1 MFPVPWDGVGDWFL
15 LSGNH
20 VPMIANLFFLWGS
33 PSPHYLIHPHPLIRA
48 MCIST
53 MHYFCLR
60 CMTQPS
66 HASPHHIF
74 KAPFQQP
81 FRNPQETLG
90 HPHNRNGNASLQ
102 ILLKFPTVIF
112 RFWKC
117 WETLTFCSLLARCG
131 ISCACHTIPYLNLQK
146 WSKHV
151 GLCEQKWLGHVLRA
165 TAPCTFST
173 SQLPKVLRTWCAL
186 YILTS
191 KCASRHN
198 GVHYFDISTSKSAP
212 NLVCFEH
219 FDFEKCFAPQLPKV
233 LRTWCALCIL
243 TSKMCFAPQRRALFR
258 HLNFEK
264 WSENGVFWCA
274 LYFLTSTCASRH
286 NSVQFFISHLA
297 RGQMALREREIDR

>member
-151 GLCEQKWLGHVLRA
+151 GLCEQK
-165 TAPCTFST
+165 
-173 SQLPKVLRTWCAL
+173 
-186 YILTS
+186 
-191 KCASRHN
+191 
-198 GVHYFDISTSKSAP
+198 
-212 NLVCFEH
+212 
-219 FDFEKCFAPQLPKV
+219 
-233 LRTWCALCIL
+233 
-243 TSKMCFAPQRRALFR
+243 
-258 HLNFEK
+258 
-264 WSENGVFWCA
+264 
-274 LYFLTSTCASRH
+274 
-286 NSVQFFISHLA
+286 
-297 RGQMALREREIDR
+297 